1 VLGLI
6 FLALEVFVFP
16 GSAVMGVSG
25 IAAILVSLALVTLE
39 HRPETPGEWMEFGK
53 ALTIF
58 GAAILGAL
66 GIALFL
72 ASHVQQIPLLNR
84 LVLHPHGEAG
94 EDDREAPSP
103 LQESESASLL
113 GAIGVS
119 ATPLRPAGKVQFGE
133 EFVDVVAESGY
144 IGPGTRVQVIEVEG
158 NRVVVKEA

>member
-1 VLGLI
+1 
-6 FLALEVFVFP
+6 
-16 GSAVMGVSG
+16 MGVSG

-39 HRPETPGEWMEFGK
+39 HRPETTKEWANFGQSL
-53 ALTIF
+53 AIF
-58 GAAILGAL
+58 GAAILAAL

-84 LVLHPHGEAG
+84 LVLHPHGEG
-94 EDDREAPSP
+94 NDDDAEVPSP
-103 LQESESASLL
+103 LHETEATSLL

-144 IGPGTRVQVIEVEG
+144 IGPGTRVQVVEVEG